1 MSDQPEPNQPEP
13 QAPKPDEPLGDAGL
27 KALQAERE
35 ARKAAEDALKAAER
49 ERDAV
54 KAKAQKWD
62 EAEEAQKTELERA
75 REEAAKALADA
86 ETARTEA
93 LRYRIANKH
102 GVSEE
107 DAETFLTASDEEG
120 LERQAARLAEIAAA
134 KRETERHTPDPSQGA
149 RKPAV
154 KDAWAEGRERAKA
167 KFGTE

>member
-86 ETARTEA
+86 ETARAEA

-102 GVSEE
+102 GISDE
-107 DAETFLTASDEEG
+107 DTEVFLTASDEAG
-120 LERQAARLAEIAAA
+120 LEAQAKRLAEIAAA
-134 KRETERHTPDPSQGA
+134 KRETERHTPDPSQGPRPPTAEDPWEAGKA
-149 RKPAV
+149 RA
-154 KDAWAEGRERAKA
+154 RAR
-167 KFGTE
+167 FGTE

>member
-13 QAPKPDEPLGDAGL
+13 HAPKPDEPLGDAGL

-134 KRETERHTPDPSQGA
+134 RRETERHTPDPSQGPRPPTAEDPWEAGKA
-149 RKPAV
+149 RA
-154 KDAWAEGRERAKA
+154 RAR
-167 KFGTE
+167 FGTE

>member
-13 QAPKPDEPLGDAGL
+13 HAPKPDEPLGDAGL

-86 ETARTEA
+86 ETARAEA

-102 GVSEE
+102 GISDE
-107 DAETFLTASDEEG
+107 DTEVFLTASDEAG
-120 LERQAARLAEIAAA
+120 LEAQAKRLAEIAAA
-134 KRETERHTPDPSQGA
+134 KRETERHTPDPSQGPRPPTAEDPWEAGKA
-149 RKPAV
+149 RA
-154 KDAWAEGRERAKA
+154 RAR
-167 KFGTE
+167 FGTE

>member
-13 QAPKPDEPLGDAGL
+13 HAPKPDEPLGENGL

-35 ARKAAEDALKAAER
+35 ARKAAEDELKELR
-49 ERDAV
+49 
-54 KAKAQKWD
+54 KLKPLAQKWM
-62 EAEEAQKTELERA
+62 EAEEANKSEIERA
-75 REEAAKALADA
+75 REEAANATAAA
-86 ETARTEA
+86 EAARTEA

-134 KRETERHTPDPSQGA
+134 RRETERHTPDPSQGPRPPTAEDPWEAGKA
-149 RKPAV
+149 RA
-154 KDAWAEGRERAKA
+154 RAR
-167 KFGTE
+167 FGME